1 MATEL
6 SYLSIA
12 LPPVLVAGLLALLL
26 RKSLNLKALGL
37 AAALTLVMT
46 LVFDNLIILFGI
58 VGYDESLISGVKLG
72 VAPIEDFSYTLVGL
86 VLIPLTWELL
96 GRKR

>member
-12 LPPVLVAGLLALLL
+12 LPPVLVAGLLALLF
-26 RKSLNLKALGL
+26 RKRLNLRALGL
-37 AAALTLVMT
+37 ASALTLLMT

-96 GRKR
+96 GRKK

>member
-12 LPPVLVAGLLALLL
+12 LPPVLLAGLIAFAFRRHLQLRALRLATALLL
-26 RKSLNLKALGL
+26 L
-37 AAALTLVMT
+37 MT
-46 LVFDNLIILFGI
+46 LVFDNLIILAGI
-58 VGYDESLISGVKLG
+58 VGYDESLISGIKLG

-86 VLIPLTWELL
+86 VLIPLTWEFL
-96 GRKR
+96 GKKK

>member
-1 MATEL
+1 MAQEL

-12 LPPVLVAGLLALLL
+12 LPPVLLAVVAALLF
-26 RKSLNLKALGL
+26 RRRLNLRALGL
-37 AAALTLVMT
+37 AAVTTLVMT
-46 LVFDNLIILFGI
+46 LVFDNLIILAGI
-58 VGYDESLISGVKLG
+58 VGYDEALISGVLLG

-96 GRKR
+96 GKKK

>member
-1 MATEL
+1 MAQEL

-12 LPPVLVAGLLALLL
+12 LPPVLLAVVAALLF
-26 RKSLNLKALGL
+26 RSHLNLRALGL
-37 AAALTLVMT
+37 AAVTTLVMT
-46 LVFDNLIILFGI
+46 LVFDNLIILAGI
-58 VGYDESLISGVKLG
+58 VGYDEALISGVLLG

-96 GRKR
+96 GKKK

>member
-6 SYLSIA
+6 SYLNIA
-12 LPPVLVAGLLALLL
+12 LPPVLVAGMLALLFKN
-26 RKSLNLKALGL
+26 RLNLSALGL

-58 VGYDESLISGVKLG
+58 VGYDESLISGVKVG

-86 VLIPLTWELL
+86 VLIPMTWELL
-96 GRKR
+96 GRKK

>member
-1 MATEL
+1 
-6 SYLSIA
+6 
-12 LPPVLVAGLLALLL
+12 
-26 RKSLNLKALGL
+26 
-37 AAALTLVMT
+37 MT

-58 VGYDESLISGVKLG
+58 VGYDEALISGVKLG

-96 GRKR
+96 GRKK

>member
-1 MATEL
+1 MAQEL

-12 LPPVLVAGLLALLL
+12 LPPVLVAGLVALLF
-26 RKSLNLKALGL
+26 RKRLNLRALRL
-37 AAALTLVMT
+37 AALLTLFMT
-46 LVFDNLIILFGI
+46 LVFDNLIILAGI
-58 VGYDESLISGVKLG
+58 VGYDESLISGIKLG

-96 GRKR
+96 GKKK

>member
-1 MATEL
+1 MAQEL

-12 LPPVLVAGLLALLL
+12 LPPVLFFGVLALIL
-26 RKSLNLKALGL
+26 RKRLNLKALGL

-46 LVFDNLIILFGI
+46 LIFDNLIILFGI
-58 VGYDESLISGVKLG
+58 VGYDEALISGVKLG

-86 VLIPLTWELL
+86 MLIPLTWELL
-96 GRKR
+96 GRKK

>member
-1 MATEL
+1 MAQEL

-12 LPPVLVAGLLALLL
+12 LPPVLVGGLLLLL
-26 RKSLNLKALGL
+26 FRNRLNLKALGL
-37 AAALTLVMT
+37 AAAITLAMT

-58 VGYDESLISGVKLG
+58 VGYDEALISGVKLG

-96 GRKR
+96 GKKK

>member
-12 LPPVLVAGLLALLL
+12 LPPVLVAAILALLF
-26 RKSLNLKALGL
+26 RNRLNLRALGL
-37 AAALTLVMT
+37 ASGLTLFMT
-46 LVFDNLIILFGI
+46 LVFDNLIIRFGI

-96 GRKR
+96 GRKK

>member
-1 MATEL
+1 MAQEL

-12 LPPVLVAGLLALLL
+12 LPPVLVAGLFALLF
-26 RKSLNLKALGL
+26 RGRLNLKALRL
-37 AAALTLVMT
+37 AALLTLFMT
-46 LVFDNLIILFGI
+46 LVFDNLIILAGI
-58 VGYDESLISGVKLG
+58 VGYDDSLISGIKLG

-96 GRKR
+96 GKKK

>member
-26 RKSLNLKALGL
+26 RKRLNLKALGL

>member
-6 SYLSIA
+6 IYLSIA
-12 LPPVLVAGLLALLL
+12 LPPVLVAGMLALLF
-26 RKSLNLKALGL
+26 RNRLNLRALGL
-37 AAALTLVMT
+37 AAALTLLMT

-86 VLIPLTWELL
+86 VLIPMTWELL
-96 GRKR
+96 GRKK

>member
-1 MATEL
+1 MAQEL

-12 LPPVLVAGLLALLL
+12 LPPVLVAGLVALLF
-26 RKSLNLKALGL
+26 RKRLNLRALRL
-37 AAALTLVMT
+37 AALLTLFMT
-46 LVFDNLIILFGI
+46 LIFDNLIILAGI
-58 VGYDESLISGVKLG
+58 VGYDELLISGIKLG

-96 GRKR
+96 GKKK

>member
-1 MATEL
+1 MAQEL

-12 LPPVLVAGLLALLL
+12 LPPVLVAGLFALLF
-26 RKSLNLKALGL
+26 RKRLNLKALRL
-37 AAALTLVMT
+37 AALLTLFMT
-46 LVFDNLIILFGI
+46 LVFDNLIILAGI
-58 VGYDESLISGVKLG
+58 VGYDDSLISGIKLG

-96 GRKR
+96 GKKK

>member
-1 MATEL
+1 MAQEL

-12 LPPVLVAGLLALLL
+12 LPPILVAGLFALLF
-26 RKSLNLKALGL
+26 RKRLNLRALRL
-37 AAALTLVMT
+37 AALLTLFMT
-46 LVFDNLIILFGI
+46 LIFDNLIILAGI
-58 VGYDESLISGVKLG
+58 VGYDERLISGIKLG

-96 GRKR
+96 GKKK

>member
-12 LPPVLVAGLLALLL
+12 LPPVLVAGMLALLF
-26 RKSLNLKALGL
+26 RNHLNLRALGL
-37 AAALTLVMT
+37 AATLTLVMT

-72 VAPIEDFSYTLVGL
+72 GAPIEDFSYTLVGL

-96 GRKR
+96 GRKK

>member
-6 SYLSIA
+6 SYLGIA

-26 RKSLNLKALGL
+26 RKHLNQRALGL
-37 AAALTLVMT
+37 AAALTLLMT

-86 VLIPLTWELL
+86 VLIPITWEQL
-96 GRKR
+96 GRKK

>member
-12 LPPVLVAGLLALLL
+12 LPPVLVAGMLALIC
-26 RKSLNLKALGL
+26 RNRLNLRSLGL
-37 AAALTLVMT
+37 AVALTLVMT

-96 GRKR
+96 GRKK

>member
-12 LPPVLVAGLLALLL
+12 LPPVLVAGMFALLF
-26 RKSLNLKALGL
+26 RNRLNLRPLGL
-37 AAALTLVMT
+37 AATLTLVMT

-96 GRKR
+96 GRKK

>member
-1 MATEL
+1 MAQEL

-12 LPPVLVAGLLALLL
+12 SPPILLAGLFALLF
-26 RKSLNLKALGL
+26 RKRLNLRALRL
-37 AAALTLVMT
+37 AALLTLFMT
-46 LVFDNLIILFGI
+46 LVFDNLIILAGI
-58 VGYDESLISGVKLG
+58 VGYDESLISGIKLG

-96 GRKR
+96 GKKK